1 MRVTVASRRS
11 DLARIQAIQV
21 GEALRAAH
29 PEIEIKYSFH
39 ESLGDKNLNDPLWK
53 MPEKGVFTQDF
64 REGLLRGDFDL
75 VVHSWKDLAIEVDP
89 ETEIVATLPRA
100 DARDLLLLRRDRWN
114 EVERSAVMSIL
125 TSSPRRAY
133 NLESFLRAAL
143 PAKINELKF
152 ENVRGNVQTRVRKM
166 LEQNVDGLIVA
177 KAAIDRLL
185 STPQRLSEPP
195 AVAGGQHRAPQD
207 EFGET
212 RNFLRDALAQCRWMV
227 LPLSANPSAP
237 AQGALAIEISRKRD
251 DMRDLIAPLNCSDT
265 YTAVEHE
272 RAILRGY
279 GGGCHQ
285 KIGVSVV
292 RRDFGEVTF
301 LRGLTDD
308 GVVLNSRSLTTSH
321 AKPARVPREQ
331 LWPLNSKEGRLFD
344 IERVAIDPLSLWER
358 ARVRAEVPSTSSAPS
373 PQPSPKG
380 RGSES
385 VPSLWIAKADAL
397 PANWTTGDRQV
408 IWTSGLR
415 TWKRLAQRGVWVN
428 GSADSLGEHEP
439 TRIETIAGSEIQW
452 LKLTHDRGHQGD
464 MPTRATYRLVPRN
477 GELDL
482 AGRKHFFWKSGS
494 SFEYALSQNPWLKEM
509 NHYCGPGNTQ
519 RILRKHGIKPV
530 VFLDHEQW
538 LEEMSVSTASGSE
551 RIIKVRQY
559 RER

>member
-1 MRVTVASRRS
+1 MRVTIASRRS
-11 DLARIQAIQV
+11 DLARIQAFQV
-21 GEALRAAH
+21 GETLLRAH
-29 PEIEIKYSFH
+29 PELEINYSFH

-100 DARDLLLLRRDRWN
+100 DARDLLLVRRDRWA
-114 EVERSAVMSIL
+114 EVKRTGVMSIL

-133 NLESFLRAAL
+133 NLGSFLRDAL

-185 STPQRLSEPP
+185 SARAVSEPLRV
-195 AVAGGQHRAPQD
+195 AQAGGPNIAALD
-207 EFGET
+207 EFAET
-212 RNFLRDALAQCRWMV
+212 RTFLAGALSQCLWMV

-237 AQGALAIEISRKRD
+237 AQGALAIEISRQRE
-251 DMRDLIAPLNCSDT
+251 DMRALVAPLNSADT
-265 YTAVEHE
+265 FTAVEHE
-272 RAILRGY
+272 RAILRAY

-308 GVVLNSRSLTTSH
+308 GVVLNSRSITTWH
-321 AKPARVPREQ
+321 NTKPAKVPREQ
-331 LWPLNSKEGRLFD
+331 LWPLNSKEAHLFD

-358 ARVRAEVPSTSSAPS
+358 VRVRAEVSSQSSAPS
-373 PQPSPKG
+373 TQPSPTG
-380 RGSES
+380 RRSEDF
-385 VPSLWIAKADAL
+385 PSLWIAKADAL
-397 PANWTTGDRQV
+397 PENWTIADRQIV
-408 IWTSGLR
+408 WTSGLH

-428 GSADSLGEHEP
+428 GSAESLGEHEP
-439 TRIETIAGSEIQW
+439 TRIETIAGPEIKW
-452 LKLTHDRGHQGD
+452 LKLTHDRGYEGD
-464 MPTRATYRLVPRN
+464 MPTLATYRLVPRN
-477 GELDL
+477 DALDL
-482 AGRKHFFWKSGS
+482 TGRKHFFWKSGS

-519 RILRKHGIKPV
+519 RILRQHGIAPV

-538 LEEMSVSTASGSE
+538 LKEIAE
-551 RIIKVRQY
+551 
-559 RER
+559 